1 MIFTEEIVVLVE
13 IRVVEVVVVSFVV
26 VVDVFV
32 VLVVVAIVVVLVA
45 VVVAIVVVVM
55 VVVVVVVVPV
65 FFVIVVVDEFDEVFR
80 SSSLSTCCFEIL
92 RISLTI
98 ISDTLEVSSLM
109 ITVSTSLLELICK
122 FANSII
128 PLTSLL
134 RLGSMV
140 L

>member
-45 VVVAIVVVVM
+45 VVVVIVV

-109 ITVSTSLLELICK
+109 LTVSASLLELICK

>member
-32 VLVVVAIVVVLVA
+32 VLVVVVIVVVLVA
-45 VVVAIVVVVM
+45 VVVVIVVV

-109 ITVSTSLLELICK
+109 LTVSASLLELICK

>member
-32 VLVVVAIVVVLVA
+32 VLVVVVIVVVLVA
-45 VVVAIVVVVM
+45 VVVVIVV

-109 ITVSTSLLELICK
+109 LTVSASLLELICK